1 MPAFSAQHL
10 GGWQIGKQATF
21 HTRTAAVRKVG
32 HAIFHAR
39 PGKKGKSRHTLF
51 VHAAAFPA
59 WLGALWRFIL
69 KMHQRFKLFHISS
82 AYRYFRVHP
91 F

>member
-21 HTRTAAVRKVG
+21 HTRTAAVRKAG

-51 VHAAAFPA
+51 VFMPAAFPA
-59 WLGALWRFIL
+59 WLGALE
-69 KMHQRFKLFHISS
+69 
-82 AYRYFRVHP
+82 
-91 F
+91 

>member
-1 MPAFSAQHL
+1 MHNLPEKRYCRKQAMPAFSAQHL

-51 VHAAAFPA
+51 VFMPAAFPA
-59 WLGALWRFIL
+59 WLGALN
-69 KMHQRFKLFHISS
+69 
-82 AYRYFRVHP
+82 
-91 F
+91 

>member
-21 HTRTAAVRKVG
+21 HTQTAAVRKVG

-51 VHAAAFPA
+51 VHAS
-59 WLGALWRFIL
+59 RFSCMAGRFRL